1 LSEGSHS
8 LIVYVRDMAGNAGA
22 SGIVYFAVETRQTE
36 PSQLWVVAVIAIVA
50 GVGFALSGY
59 MAYDLFKR
67 AQK

>member
-1 LSEGSHS
+1 
-8 LIVYVRDMAGNAGA
+8 MTGNTGT

-36 PSQLWVVAVIAIVA
+36 PSQLWVVAIIAILA
-50 GVGFALSGY
+50 GLGFAITGY

>member
-1 LSEGSHS
+1 
-8 LIVYVRDMAGNAGA
+8 MAGNAGA

-50 GVGFALSGY
+50 GIGFTLSGY
-59 MAYDLFKR
+59 MAYDLLKR